1 MEGHVLTLSSP
12 FVRPPS
18 LICKN
23 KGIRKGRKE
32 GRKGGKNLFQI
43 TFSSDYKRR
52 KSDAYR
58 ASKQAGYCNKG

>member
-23 KGIRKGRKE
+23 KGIRGKEGRRKERKEGRKE
-32 GRKGGKNLFQI
+32 GRKKFISNNFL
-43 TFSSDYKRR
+43 K
-52 KSDAYR
+52 
-58 ASKQAGYCNKG
+58 